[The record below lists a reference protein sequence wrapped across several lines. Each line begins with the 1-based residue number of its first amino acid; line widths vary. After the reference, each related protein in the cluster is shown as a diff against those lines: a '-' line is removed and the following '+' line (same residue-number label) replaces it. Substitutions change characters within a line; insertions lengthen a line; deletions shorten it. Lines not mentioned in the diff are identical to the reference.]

1 MGKLKLSLAKTA
13 ANVILL
19 GLSISV
25 IPLSSAQQFSQIAS
39 NSDPVHLSHLK
50 QMKVTA
56 IASEEPQKKS
66 PLTMS
71 GEQQHWLLSQME
83 NQADYRRKIKQ
94 TAFLAL
100 TELQQLAIDEEFD
113 PARAKQLAEI
123 YGMALAKL
131 TLLNIHLAS
140 KLRTVL
146 SPSQRKILEDSIER
160 RRLLNDL
167 RL

>member
-13 ANVILL
+13 ANLILL

-25 IPLSSAQQFSQIAS
+25 IPISSAQQVSQSTS
-39 NSDPVHLSHLK
+39 NSDPTRLSHLK
-50 QMKVTA
+50 EMKVIA
-56 IASEEPQKKS
+56 RASEEPKKDS

-71 GEQQHWLLSQME
+71 GEQQYWLLSQME
-83 NQADYRRKIKQ
+83 NQAGYRRKIKR

-113 PARAKQLAEI
+113 PTRAKQLAEI

-131 TLLNIHLAS
+131 TLMNIHLAS
-140 KLRTVL
+140 KLRTIL
-146 SPSQRKILEDSIER
+146 SPSQRKTLEDSIER

-167 RL
+167 KL